1 MKKFIV
7 KKKMTAEY
15 VIYESVYAD
24 DKDEAQSKAE
34 AYYDV
39 MDLEDAWMKPKK
51 LSAEVISVRNGG
63 KTNDTG
69 REEKTGNQDS
79 QGD

>member
-24 DKDEAQSKAE
+24 DKDEAEAKAE
-34 AYYDV
+34 AYYDI
-39 MDLEDAWMKPKK
+39 MDLEDVWMKPKK
-51 LSAEVISVRNGG
+51 LTAEVISVRNGG
-63 KTNDTG
+63 KTDDAG
-69 REEKTGNQDS
+69 RKEEACN
-79 QGD
+79 